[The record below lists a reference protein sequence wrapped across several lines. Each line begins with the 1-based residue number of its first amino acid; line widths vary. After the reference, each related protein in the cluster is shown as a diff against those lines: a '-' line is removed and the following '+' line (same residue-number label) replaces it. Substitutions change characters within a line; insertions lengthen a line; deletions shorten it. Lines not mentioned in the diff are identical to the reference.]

1 MRQIETMLKRMSA
14 VDIVDYSI
22 EVYKRNIKKLTILS
36 LILYVPFA
44 FLYVFLSS
52 SISEDLNRLTSQNG
66 ANFSLAMAFLLV
78 SLSLFIVYLCYFL
91 TINGV
96 LQAAITKIVYNDVV
110 YGRSLGL
117 KEVIK
122 DSFRKILKIM
132 GYRTLFYLIMAGGI
146 IGTFIGA
153 MIFLWAIIFIFA
165 IGINVINSFGH
176 FIEGFIIFFGVILFI
191 ALALGT
197 IISICFFYIKFGF
210 GIQAIIIE
218 NRGAADGVARSSEL
232 SKKMFWNS
240 FIALFT
246 GGLIYFFIPSISIG
260 ITVLL
265 SFVDEEL
272 YRQVQL
278 GATAFV
284 QLGYALFYP
293 FLATLTTNIFINWKV
308 NNEGLD
314 LEVKVDKMLAGDIN
328 EI

>member
-1 MRQIETMLKRMSA
+1 MRQNETMLKKMSA

-22 EVYKRNIKKLTILS
+22 EVYKRNIKKLTMLS

-44 FLYVFLSS
+44 LLYVFLSG
-52 SISEDLNRLTSQNG
+52 SISKDLNRLTSQNG
-66 ANFSLAMAFLLV
+66 TNFSLAMAFLLV
-78 SLSLFIVYLCYFL
+78 SIVLFIVYLCYFL

-96 LQAAITKIVYNDVV
+96 LQAAITKVVYNDVV
-110 YGRSLGL
+110 YGKSIGL

-122 DSFRKILKIM
+122 DSFRKIFKIL
-132 GYRTLFYLIMAGGI
+132 GYRALFYLIMAGGL

-153 MIFLWAIIFIFA
+153 VIMLWAIIFMLA
-165 IGINVINSFGH
+165 MGMSVLNSGGR
-176 FIEGFIIFFGVILFI
+176 FIEGFVIFFGVVILI
-191 ALALGT
+191 AFVLGA

-210 GIQAIIIE
+210 GVQAIIIE
-218 NRGAADGVARSSEL
+218 NKGAADGIARSSEL

-240 FIALFT
+240 FVALFT

-265 SFVDEEL
+265 SFADEEL
-272 YRQVQL
+272 YRQVRL
-278 GATAFV
+278 GTTAFV

-314 LEVKVDKMLAGDIN
+314 LEVKVDKMLAGDIH